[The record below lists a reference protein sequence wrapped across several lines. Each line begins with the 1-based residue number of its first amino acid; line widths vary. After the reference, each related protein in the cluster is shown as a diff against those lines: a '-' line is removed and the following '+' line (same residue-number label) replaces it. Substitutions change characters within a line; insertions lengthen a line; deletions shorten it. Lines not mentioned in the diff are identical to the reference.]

1 MKKVNKKLLALL
13 MSATLV
19 TAGAGAFVAFNGVDE
34 GTSISVSAAEI
45 TTDRTATC
53 SMSSVAATGDYADA
67 PMFRIA
73 MDTSNKDAAISW
85 GKNNTLNSGTYEY
98 LLEYITFNGKSIK
111 AYRDE
116 YKALLDAGEPSPIKY
131 TGMDVDEVE
140 GQDSSF
146 GSWGIVN
153 GTRYMQPNIAEDVVK
168 NKRAIFAPI
177 FVNATYH
184 DSLGDTIDVYVAS
197 SFLAASDITQ
207 MGLKAGFELN
217 GYGVSQDVTFYFS
230 GCAGR
235 SDQVDKVV
243 GEITPYKTTETEVYK
258 LDFAVADRF
267 MLIGLSENDY
277 AGTNTTSIPRAN
289 LSTLNL
295 YNYIEIDGKKLHSY
309 MSAALGQPFFQVW
322 GREDVFAFNYPDS
335 VDAANVQEVKFLKG
349 CQFPSKAY
357 AIDGGEKMCYQL
369 EKDITFVR
377 MPDGSF
383 VNEATLIKADE
394 VSISNATIGGEANE
408 LFVFEIACEKWDFTR
423 DNPADYNYMA
433 EQLRNMRKFIYV
445 NGMSLWDINTTVD
458 DSSYV
463 YVTGDMPNTTA
474 EQDGYKIYSNPTFIY
489 AEKGGH
495 TLRVH
500 VHKDYIG
507 DANEIVVKVARGY
520 KNDGAAIAVGED
532 VTATVWKKPINV
544 TIDGVAQEGLVY
556 GDKVAKPEDPTKEE
570 AGYTCTF
577 DNWYVV
583 GTDDVYDFET
593 VLEEDVAIE
602 SRFTKEVIEYTVTF
616 VADGETV
623 AEETYTVED
632 KEITVPEV
640 PAKEGYIGSW
650 EAYELTTGNV
660 TVNAVYVEE
669 YAKVSISEAL
679 AAADDTKI
687 EVSGTVCVINTIW
700 SEQHGNISVTIED
713 AEGNQLYLY
722 RMKTNV
728 TVGDVI
734 TVKGIMDTYSGKRQV
749 AAGATAEITG
759 HDSSYDYVEMTIVEA
774 LATEDNKNVIVTGT
788 VVEIKEAYSSTHN
801 NISVYIAD
809 ENGTR
814 IYLYR
819 LAGNVEVGQIIKVKG
834 ATATYKGAKQITG
847 GTYEAIGTHEC
858 SKFTEAT
865 CTEAAKCVVCG
876 KANGEALGHSE
887 DAVVTAPTC
896 TEAGYTTYTCTVCGE
911 TRVADEVAALGHTAS
926 DWIVETEPEIGVAGK
941 QYKECTVCGEKLE
954 EEDIPALEEPA
965 YVEIMLNEG
974 ENTVQIPA
982 GKYAMTQNVF
992 AMGDYTVSWT
1002 GEASVT
1008 VNGEPVEN
1016 GGVAVFNQPMLNPN
1030 VVVITPT
1037 NADEAC
1043 TVVITIAVYEEP
1055 ATQLVVGENAINVTV
1070 ENMFCEGTMV
1080 EFTAVEAGKYVLKA
1094 ADGEENADVY
1104 IVNGPYDVEYVE
1116 LPYEFELEAGA
1127 TVKFNVCTTAYMT
1140 LTEDE
1145 INLVL
1150 EKVEEVAPP
1159 TSEEPEVPGDSE
1171 EPEVPGDSEEPVDP
1185 SEPEEE
1191 GKKDKKKGC
1200 GSSLGLGMAGA
1211 LTAVGAALVIK
1222 KRKED

>member
-34 GTSISVSAAEI
+34 GTSVTASAEI
-45 TTDRTATC
+45 TTDRTESC
-53 SMSSVAATGDYADA
+53 KMSMVGSTGDYADA
-67 PMFRIA
+67 ALFRIL
-73 MDTSNKDAAISW
+73 MSSNDETASW
-85 GKNNTLNSGTYEY
+85 GKNTCLNDGNYQE
-98 LLEYITFNGKSIK
+98 LLKYITFNGKSIHD
-111 AYRDE
+111 YREE
-116 YKALLDAGEPSPIKY
+116 YKALIESGAESPITWETK
-131 TGMDVDEVE
+131 
-140 GQDSSF
+140 
-146 GSWGIVN
+146 
-153 GTRYMQPNIAEDVVK
+153 MQSNIADDVSK
-168 NKRAIFAPI
+168 NRAIYAPI
-177 FVNATYH
+177 FVNVTYH
-184 DSLGDTIDVYVAS
+184 DSLGDAIDVYVPT
-197 SFLAASDITQ
+197 SFLAPSDITQ
-207 MGLKAGFELN
+207 MGIKAGFELN
-217 GYGVSQDVTFYFS
+217 GYGVSQDVTFYFN
-230 GCAGR
+230 GCVGR
-235 SDQVDKVV
+235 ADQVDKVV
-243 GEITPYKTTETEVYK
+243 GEVTPYKTTATDVNK
-258 LDFAVADRF
+258 LEMAMADNF
-267 MLIGLSENDY
+267 MIIYLTENDY
-277 AGTNTTSIPRAN
+277 AGTNTTAIKRTS

-295 YNYIEIDGKKLHSY
+295 YNYIEVNGKKLHSY
-309 MSAALGQPFFQVW
+309 MEIALGQPFFQVW
-322 GREDVFAFNYPDS
+322 NRTGSIAFNYPSVLQQNEDS
-335 VDAANVQEVKFLKG
+335 IQEIKFLAG
-349 CQFPSKAY
+349 CQFPSYAY
-357 AIDGGEKMCYQL
+357 DSGTGEKMCYQL
-369 EKDITFVR
+369 GKDVTFVR
-377 MPDGSF
+377 VGDTF
-383 VNEATLIKADE
+383 INEETLMKADE
-394 VSISNATIGGEANE
+394 ISISDATIAGAAGELYAVN
-408 LFVFEIACEKWDFTR
+408 ITCDKWSFSGD
-423 DNPADYNYMA
+423 AYNYNYFGSQYQA
-433 EQLRNMRKFIYV
+433 MRKNIFI
-445 NGMSLWDINTTVD
+445 NGVSLWDINTTVD
-458 DSSYV
+458 DSAYV
-463 YVTGDMPNTTA
+463 YSTSPFTDDMIDPSFGTG
-474 EQDGYKIYSNPTFIY
+474 EQVFQNPTMLY
-489 AEKGGH
+489 GEEGGN
-495 TLRVH
+495 TLTVWI
-500 VHKDYIG
+500 HKQYIE
-507 DANEIVVKVARGY
+507 DTNANEIEVKLAYGYMHSSSDVAL
-520 KNDGAAIAVGED
+520 GED

-570 AGYTCTF
+570 AGYNYTF
-577 DNWYVV
+577 DNWYVA
-583 GTDDVYDFET
+583 GTDTVYDFET

-669 YAKVSISEAL
+669 YAKVSIPEAL

-700 SEQHGNISVTIED
+700 SEQYGNISVTIED
-713 AEGNQLYLY
+713 AEGNQLYLF
-722 RMKTNV
+722 RMETNV

-734 TVKGIMDTYSGKRQV
+734 TVKGKMATYSGKRQV

-759 HDSSYDYVEMTIVEA
+759 HDSSYDFVEMTIEEA

-911 TRVADEVAALGHTAS
+911 TRVADEVAALGHSAS

-974 ENTVQIPA
+974 ENTVEIPA
-982 GKYAMTQNVF
+982 GKYAVSNVYMM
-992 AMGDYTVSWT
+992 MGEYTISWT
-1002 GEASVT
+1002 GDASVT
-1008 VNGEPVEN
+1008 LN
-1016 GGVAVFNQPMLNPN
+1016 GVAVESGSVVTFVNPRLGSN
-1030 VVVITPT
+1030 EVVITPT
-1037 NADEAC
+1037 NAEEAC
-1043 TVVITIAVYEEP
+1043 TVVVTIAAYVEP
-1055 ATQLVVGENAINVTV
+1055 ATQLVLGENAINVTV
-1070 ENMFCEGTMV
+1070 ENYYCAGTEV
-1080 EFTAVEAGKYVLKA
+1080 EFTAVEAGKYVLKVA
-1094 ADGEENADVY
+1094 EGEENADVY

-1116 LPYEFELEAGA
+1116 LPYEFELAAGA
-1127 TVKFNVCTTAYMT
+1127 TVKFNVATSAIMT

-1171 EPEVPGDSEEPVDP
+1171 EPVVPGDSEEPVDP